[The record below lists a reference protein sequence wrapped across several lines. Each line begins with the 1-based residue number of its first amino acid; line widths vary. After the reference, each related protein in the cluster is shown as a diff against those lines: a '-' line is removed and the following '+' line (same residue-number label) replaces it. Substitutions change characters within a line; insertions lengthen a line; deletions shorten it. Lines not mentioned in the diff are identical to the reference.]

1 MKLSAAPIKWLQP
14 LSRDFRWNWS
24 RTATGLAVLLGVFA
38 ISLWYSLNAGA
49 IQLDWAK
56 LVRYSWLSWQEGR
69 EAALALEPQGLSQ
82 AYVFWDMRLPR
93 VLFALL
99 VGAALGLCGA
109 LSQGLF
115 RNPLADPGLLGVT
128 TGAACAAALCIVL
141 LSSLP
146 FSLPEQWRSI
156 SLPLAAFA
164 GALLTCLLLDS
175 LARWLTP
182 GSVSGLLLT
191 GIALNALAAAC
202 IGVCTYLSND
212 EQLRNLS
219 FWTLGSLAAASW
231 PLLATLS
238 LLLLLA
244 CIGLPRLA
252 RQLNALALGSEAAQ
266 QSGVAIHRLRWQVV
280 LTVAILTGAAMAW
293 CGAISFIG
301 LVAPHW
307 VRMLL
312 GADQRRVIP
321 GAMLSGA
328 LLLLLADTLA
338 RTLAL
343 PAEIPIGILTAL
355 IGSPVLLLLLR
366 QSRRS
371 LY

>member
-1 MKLSAAPIKWLQP
+1 MARALAEPFFLALSACYKPARFML
-14 LSRDFRWNWS
+14 
-24 RTATGLAVLLGVFA
+24 LALLILLILVVA
-38 ISLWYSLNAGA
+38 LNAGA
-49 IQLDWAK
+49 IALDWGVLA
-56 LVRYSWLSWQEGR
+56 RYSWHDWWFGR
-69 EAALALEPQGLSQ
+69 YHAELLEPGGLSQ
-82 AYVFWDMRLPR
+82 AYVFWHMRLPR
-93 VLFALL
+93 VLFAL
-99 VGAALGLCGA
+99 VIGAALGLCGA

-115 RNPLADPGLLGVT
+115 RNPLADPGLLGVS
-128 TGAACAAALCIVL
+128 TGAACAAALCIVIGA
-141 LSSLP
+141 SLP
-146 FSLPEQWRSI
+146 QTLALSLPEGWRSY

-164 GALLTCLLLDS
+164 GALATCLCLDS

-231 PLLATLS
+231 PMLALMAAM
-238 LLLLLA
+238 LA
-244 CIGLPRLA
+244 GLALFLPQIA

-266 QSGVAIHRLRWQVV
+266 QSGVVLSRLRWQVV

-301 LVAPHW
+301 LVAPHL
-307 VRMLL
+307 VRIWL
-312 GADQRRVIP
+312 GADQRKVIP

-355 IGSPVLLLLLR
+355 LGSPVLLLLLR
-366 QSRRS
+366 QARRS
-371 LY
+371 LH

>member
-1 MKLSAAPIKWLQP
+1 MSRASYAGAGLKPVLNRSAWLRYRRQLVWLALLSLVS
-14 LSRDFRWNWS
+14 LSC
-24 RTATGLAVLLGVFA
+24 AYAV
-38 ISLWYSLNAGA
+38 NAGA
-49 IQLDWAK
+49 IALDWQVLA
-56 LVRYSWLSWQEGR
+56 RYSWHSWWQGR
-69 EAALALEPQGLSQ
+69 QAADVLEPHGLSQ

-93 VLFALL
+93 VVFALL
-99 VGAALGLCGA
+99 IGAALGLCGA

-141 LSSLP
+141 LGSLP
-146 FSLPEQWRSI
+146 FSLPAHWRAF

-164 GALLTCLLLDS
+164 GALLTCLCLDS

-202 IGVCTYLSND
+202 IGICTYLSND

-231 PLLATLS
+231 PLIACLSGLLILSCLGLKKLAQ
-238 LLLLLA
+238 
-244 CIGLPRLA
+244 
-252 RQLNALALGSEAAQ
+252 QLNALALGSDAAQ
-266 QSGVAIHRLRWQVV
+266 QSGVALNRLRWQVV
-280 LTVAILTGAAMAW
+280 LTIAILTGAAMAW

-307 VRMLL
+307 VRMIA

-343 PAEIPIGILTAL
+343 PAEVPIGILTAL
-355 IGSPVLLLLLR
+355 LGSPVLLLLLR
-366 QSRRS
+366 QSRQT

>member
-1 MKLSAAPIKWLQP
+1 MQSLSLNRNTLA
-14 LSRDFRWNWS
+14 LSPGWQRGLRW
-24 RTATGLAVLLGVFA
+24 TLLSVA
-38 ISLWYSLNAGA
+38 LLLSIAYALNAGA
-49 IQLDWAK
+49 IQLDWKA
-56 LVRYSWLSWQEGR
+56 LSRYSWHSWWQTGQ
-69 EAALALEPQGLSQ
+69 AAAILEPDGQSA
-82 AYVFWDMRLPR
+82 AYVFWHMRLPR
-93 VLFALL
+93 VLFAL
-99 VGAALGLCGA
+99 VIGAALGLCGA

-115 RNPLADPGLLGVT
+115 RNPLADPSLLGVT

-141 LSSLP
+141 MSSFP
-146 FSLPEQWRSI
+146 FNLGPHWRSY
-156 SLPLAAFA
+156 SLPLAAFL
-164 GALLTCLLLDS
+164 GALLTCLTLDS

-231 PLLATLS
+231 PVIAIMSALLFVL
-238 LLLLLA
+238 
-244 CIGLPRLA
+244 GFWLPQLA
-252 RQLNALALGSEAAQ
+252 RHLNALALGSDTAQ
-266 QSGVAIHRLRWQVV
+266 QSGVALNRLRWQVV
-280 LTVAILTGAAMAW
+280 LAVAILTGAAMAW

-301 LVAPHW
+301 LVAPHL

-321 GAMLSGA
+321 GAMFAGA

-343 PAEIPIGILTAL
+343 PAEVPIGIVTAL
-355 IGSPVLLLLLR
+355 LGSPVLLLLLR